1 MNNPRAIGVV
11 SVVLGIA
18 LSLQGLIG
26 FLFAAE
32 PGQYSFSTPWP
43 ALDHWL
49 VENLGLRAAHR
60 LGDVL
65 LVFGGVVLVLV
76 GRRTLTAR
84 SRADAP

>member
-1 MNNPRAIGVV
+1 MIGIV
-11 SVVLGIA
+11 SVVLGVA
-18 LSLQGLIG
+18 LLLQGLVG
-26 FLFAAE
+26 LLLVAE

-49 VENLGLRAAHR
+49 VQNLGLTGIRR

-65 LVFGGVVLVLV
+65 LVFGGVMFLLV

-84 SRADAP
+84 SRADAR